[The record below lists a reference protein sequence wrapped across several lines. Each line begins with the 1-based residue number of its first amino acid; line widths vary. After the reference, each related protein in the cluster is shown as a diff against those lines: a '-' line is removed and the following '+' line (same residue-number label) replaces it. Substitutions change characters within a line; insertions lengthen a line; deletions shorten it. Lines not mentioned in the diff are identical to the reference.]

1 MSCLIKS
8 LSGKYRKSLLSEQ
21 NYIAGTVG
29 DGINDALAL
38 AKADVGI
45 AMGEDTDVAME
56 TATTTILKGDLTE
69 ILKIILLSKAYNKT
83 LTF

>member
-1 MSCLIKS
+1 MAS
-8 LSGKYRKSLLSEQ
+8 
-21 NYIAGTVG
+21 
-29 DGINDALAL
+29 NDALAL

-45 AMGEDTDVAME
+45 AMGECTDVAME
-56 TATTTILKGDLTE
+56 TAPITILKGDLTK

>member
-1 MSCLIKS
+1 MAS
-8 LSGKYRKSLLSEQ
+8 
-21 NYIAGTVG
+21 
-29 DGINDALAL
+29 NDALAL

>member
-1 MSCLIKS
+1 MIKS

-56 TATTTILKGDLTE
+56 TATTTILK
-69 ILKIILLSKAYNKT
+69 
-83 LTF
+83 